1 VGGASRFSYGTEDHI
16 NVDEE
21 SERAPRE
28 RLDERLVLGSGL
40 LYRQGIKIE
49 KLGRQQ
55 DAVAR
60 YLDTV
65 HEVLFGGVS
74 VAALG
79 DGRPSR
85 SGSQGEVGAGGA
97 RQGPW
102 SSAPFSGPDSAE
114 HN

>member
-1 VGGASRFSYGTEDHI
+1 MGGASRFSYGTDDRF

-21 SERAPRE
+21 SE
-28 RLDERLVLGSGL
+28 RLDERLVLGSGW

-49 KLGRQQ
+49 KLGKQQ

-65 HEVLFGGVS
+65 HEVLFGGVN

-85 SGSQGEVGAGGA
+85 SRSQREVGAGGA
-97 RQGPW
+97 RQGPVVKCPVFR
-102 SSAPFSGPDSAE
+102 S
-114 HN
+114 